1 MVPTSDVDLYA
12 DDALLEPYGH
22 YRELRDLGAVVRL
35 ERQDVL
41 AVTRYAEARLVL
53 ADPETF
59 CSGQGVGLNVFIN
72 EGGRGTTLM
81 SDGDAHRRQR
91 AVIGRP
97 LTPKALAALR
107 PEVQALADSLVDRVV
122 ARGSFDAVADLAE
135 VIPSTWVPDLLGLP
149 ADGRDRL
156 LSWGSASFDGLGPLN
171 GRCEDAG
178 PRLVEM
184 AGYAIDVVARR
195 EFPAGSMAAGIL
207 EAADRGDIDAAQ
219 CAQLVIDYLGPSLDT
234 TISAIGN
241 AVWCFATHPEQWDAL
256 RRDPGRLLPAFNEV
270 MRYESPVNGFS
281 RVATRDAEVGGVAI
295 PEGTRVLVLLAC
307 ANRDERRWDRPD
319 EFDIGRD
326 SAGQLGFGHGLHQC
340 VGMGLARLEAGA
352 VLSALAAR
360 VEHIELGEPVRKL
373 NNLIRAFGSLPVSV
387 RAASSPPSR

>member
-1 MVPTSDVDLYA
+1 MVPESDVDLFA
-12 DDALLEPYGH
+12 DEALLEPYGH
-22 YRELRDLGAVVRL
+22 YRALRDLGPVVRL
-35 ERQDVL
+35 GRHDVL
-41 AVTRYAEARLVL
+41 AVPRYAEARQVL

-91 AVIGRP
+91 AVIGQP
-97 LTPKALAALR
+97 LTPKAMAALR
-107 PEVQALADSLVDRVV
+107 PDVQALADALVDRLV

-171 GRCEDAG
+171 GRCEAAG
-178 PRLVEM
+178 ERLIEM
-184 AGYAIDVVARR
+184 TGYAIDVVARR

-207 EAADRGDIDAAQ
+207 AAADRGEIDAAQ
-219 CAQLVIDYLGPSLDT
+219 CPQLVIDYLGPSLDT

-256 RRDPGRLLPAFNEV
+256 RRDPGRMQPAFNEV

-281 RVATRDAEVGGVAI
+281 RVATPRHGGGRCRHPGGHAGAR
-295 PEGTRVLVLLAC
+295 PPRFARTATSAGGTGPTSSTSGATAPASSGSVTAC
-307 ANRDERRWDRPD
+307 TSASAWAWLGSRAPRCCRRWRR
-319 EFDIGRD
+319 GS
-326 SAGQLGFGHGLHQC
+326 SAS
-340 VGMGLARLEAGA
+340 R
-352 VLSALAAR
+352 SAS
-360 VEHIELGEPVRKL
+360 PC
-373 NNLIRAFGSLPVSV
+373 
-387 RAASSPPSR
+387 ASSTT

>member
-1 MVPTSDVDLYA
+1 MLPASDVDLFA
-12 DDALLEPYGH
+12 DEALVEPYGH
-22 YRELRDLGAVVRL
+22 YRVLRDLGPVVRL
-35 ERQDVL
+35 ERHDVL
-41 AVTRYAEARLVL
+41 AVPRYAEARQVL
-53 ADPETF
+53 ADAETF
-59 CSGQGVGLNVFIN
+59 CSGQGVGLNRFIN

-107 PEVQALADSLVDRVV
+107 PDVQALADTLVDRLV
-122 ARGSFDAVADLAE
+122 AGGSFDAVTDLAE

-149 ADGRDRL
+149 AEGRDHIL
-156 LSWGSASFDGLGPLN
+156 AWGSASFDGLGPLN
-171 GRCEDAG
+171 GRAEAAG
-178 PRLVEM
+178 PALVEM
-184 AGYAIDVVARR
+184 LGYAVQVASGGDV
-195 EFPAGSMAAGIL
+195 PAGSMTAGIL
-207 EAADRGDIDAAQ
+207 AAAERGEIEAAQ
-219 CAQLVIDYLGPSLDT
+219 CPQLLIDYLGPSLDT

-241 AVWCFATHPEQWDAL
+241 AVWCFATHPEQWDVL
-256 RRDPGRLLPAFNEV
+256 RDDPGRAQAAFNEV

-281 RVATRDAEVGGVAI
+281 RVATRDTEVGGVTI
-295 PEGTRVLVLLAC
+295 PEGARVLVLLAC
-307 ANRDERRWDRPD
+307 ANRDERRWERAD

-340 VGMGLARLEAGA
+340 VGMGLARLESVA

-360 VEHIELGEPVRKL
+360 VERFDLGEPVRKL

-387 RAASSPPSR
+387 RAASPPPSR